1 VDDVTLNYE
10 LNRNETATDSGRVRA
25 GWRRA
30 DGKKVMIKVP
40 RGDYPGAA
48 ELALIRH
55 EHSLIRELA
64 DAPVAAVLDLVRIG
78 NGIGMVLED
87 LGRRSFD
94 RVLVDEPFELGRWL
108 DLAIGAAAALRAVHA
123 RGVLHKDVKPHHF
136 FCLPDGRVALID
148 FGIAVKASHEDQK
161 PGSLDSLEG
170 TLTYISPEQT
180 GRMNRTLD
188 RRSDLYSLGATL
200 YHLLTG
206 SPPFVAVD
214 PLELVHCHIA
224 RFPTAPGD
232 LRPGSPAVISDIVL
246 RLLAKVAEDRYQTAA
261 GLEADLR
268 RCREQFARSKRLEA
282 FALGK
287 DDRNDELVI
296 PQKLYGRAAAS
307 ASLLASFER
316 ATLGAPELCLI
327 GGGSGLGKT
336 MLVQELHRQLVR
348 GGHFASGKFDQWRR
362 SAPYS
367 GLAEACSEL
376 VRAQLATPPEKLA
389 DWAERLRDALGMN
402 GQLLIDI
409 IPDIELVIGKQP
421 AALPLGPNESIHRFE
436 TTFQRFMATCASP
449 QSPLV
454 LFLDD
459 LQWADPASLRLMRKI
474 LTNPEQ
480 RCLLLIGN
488 YRDNEVGPLHPL
500 THFMDGL
507 GELVVITRI
516 ALEPLR
522 EEHVAELLLDTLHGS
537 VGPIEPLAQLLV
549 RKTGGNP
556 FFVGQLLHE
565 MKRQQLLAFDSE
577 SRSWTWD
584 VSSIDAVTVTD
595 NVVELLIQKLS
606 RLEPRTQAILR
617 FAACIGHR
625 FDSMQLATICET
637 TPTEIA
643 QGTRQALEQGF
654 LVPLDKNYRLLAHRH
669 DDESAA
675 RATDAGLRVG
685 YRFAH
690 DRIQQAA
697 YEAIAEDERAP
708 LHLRMGRLLLANSPE
723 GQAQEHEEA
732 LFEIV
737 RHLNLGRAC
746 SIDPDERL
754 RIASLNLLAARRA
767 KNAAATATALEH
779 AALALE
785 LLGPS
790 PWQAEHELAYA
801 AQLILAEC
809 AYLMGN
815 SAATLAAVAA
825 IEEHARTLLERVAG
839 RNLKTLLSTNEGRPP
854 EATAISLETI
864 RLLGV
869 DMPDQMDR
877 AALGQAIGAEFGAYQ
892 AALAGRSIESLLEL
906 APMTDPEKL
915 ALVAAFAQV
924 IPAAYQWNPDLMV
937 LVVLKAVQLPLAHG
951 TAPASSFLYSCYGTV
966 HSIVTQDYETAYRF
980 GQLALRLSER
990 PEQAPARGAVRFVL
1004 GAFLS
1009 PWQRPL
1015 PESLEHFR
1023 IGARAASEGG
1033 DSMHA
1038 AYCLGLGLMWRFYGG
1053 ESLESLAADVPG
1065 YTAVMGS
1072 LGDTVNLGFV
1082 VLVRQTLACLQ
1093 GKTQVFGRLDDDTFS
1108 EAAFRSN
1115 SAETVAATLGTHQ
1128 LMLRYLAGFAAEALE
1143 AADSSPPQ
1151 PTLYYNAEY
1160 VFYRALSL
1168 AALARDAEP
1177 ERRPV
1182 LLERLRA
1189 DVELYARWAAGCRH
1203 NFAHRH
1209 SLLSAELASLE
1220 GNVERAMA
1228 CYDEAISG
1236 GTEHGFM
1243 HHVAIASELAGRFHH
1258 TARRTKIARLFL
1270 SEARYHYARWGAVGK
1285 VRQLEQAYPDLEL
1298 TFATH
1303 EPAQTA
1309 QHAATRLRDGTT
1321 TSHAGEGNL
1330 DLMSAMRAA
1339 HAMAS
1344 ELELDRL
1351 IERLLTIL
1359 VENAGARRGHLVLP
1373 EAGGLFVVA
1382 SITVDPD
1389 RIELGAQQALTEC
1402 RTLPA
1407 SIVQYVARSK
1417 AAVVLDDATADH
1429 RYSRDPYLSAGSTRS
1444 LVCLPMLHQGELSA
1458 ILYLENAA
1466 AAGVFHA
1473 ARLERLVFLAS
1484 HAAVALENAKL
1495 YGQVQSARRKLEE
1508 ANDLLEHKVRE
1519 RTAELSGRNADMR
1532 RVLDNVMQGLI
1543 TLDLDGKIAAECSL
1557 AAERWFG
1564 PFDDGTPFAD
1574 HMGRFD
1580 AGFADPFAIAFESFK
1595 DGFLGDELA
1604 LDQLPKSLSHAGR
1617 QYALG
1622 YSPIRSV
1629 EQNTG
1634 LLVVISDATEALAFA
1649 REEAAQKELLALCQR
1664 LTQDRSGVLG
1674 FFEDGHHILTQLQ
1687 APGAGGDEL
1696 KRLLHT
1702 LKGNAGLFGLSVL
1715 AARCHA
1721 AEDAVIRSSECG
1733 EALLAVRERWQVLV
1747 QTLDSLLGKAGR
1759 DRLEIPRADL
1769 NQLLARLDAGASAAD
1784 AAIELRRWQ
1793 LESTQKPLGR
1803 LGEHAQMLAERLGKG
1818 EVRVS
1823 IEDGGVFVDAERSQP
1838 LWSVLVHVIRNAA
1851 DHGFESR
1858 MERAARGKPA
1868 ANQLWLEASLA
1879 GDLLRIRIRDDGRGI
1894 DWERVRGLA
1903 MSRGLPSSSL
1913 GDLVRA
1919 LLAPDVSTR
1928 SEVTD
1933 TSGRGMGMSA
1943 VDRDVRALGGS
1954 LSLESE
1960 PGRGCS
1966 WTIDVPRARVGAF
1979 GWRSEDELRARH
1991 ADGSKRA
1998 TSPA

>member
-1 VDDVTLNYE
+1 VDDITLHYE
-10 LNRNETATDSGRVRA
+10 LTRNETGADSSRVRA
-25 GWRRA
+25 GRRRA
-30 DGKKVMIKVP
+30 DGKKIMVKVA

-55 EHSLIRELA
+55 EHALIRELA
-64 DAPVAAVLDLVRIG
+64 DAPVAAVLDLVRVG

-136 FCLPDGRVALID
+136 FCLPDERVALID
-148 FGIAVKASHEDQK
+148 FGIAVKASHEDQN

-170 TLTYISPEQT
+170 TLSYISPEQT

-206 SPPFVAVD
+206 APPFVAVD

-224 RFPTAPGD
+224 RFPTAPSD
-232 LRPGSPAVISDIVL
+232 LRPGLPAVISDIVL

-268 RCREQFARSKRLEA
+268 RCREQFARSKHLEA

-307 ASLLASFER
+307 ASLLAAFER
-316 ATLGAPELCLI
+316 ATGGAPELCLI

-336 MLVQELHRQLVR
+336 MLVQELHRPLVR
-348 GGHFASGKFDQWRR
+348 GGHFASGKFDQRSR

-367 GLAEACSEL
+367 GLVEACAEL
-376 VRAQLATPPEKLA
+376 VRAQLAEPSEKLA
-389 DWAERLRDALGMN
+389 DWVGRLRDALGMN
-402 GQLLIDI
+402 GQLLVDI

-421 AALPLGPNESIHRFE
+421 AALPLGPNESLHRFE

-459 LQWADPASLRLMRKI
+459 LQWADPASLRLMRQV
-474 LTNPEQ
+474 LANPEQ

-488 YRDNEVGPLHPL
+488 YRDNEVGALHPL

-507 GELVVITRI
+507 GELVAITRI
-516 ALEPLR
+516 TLEPLR
-522 EEHVAELLLDTLHGS
+522 EEHVAELLLDSLHGS
-537 VGPIEPLAQLLV
+537 VVPIEPLAQLLV

-565 MKRQQLLAFDSE
+565 MKRQQQLAFDSE

-617 FAACIGHR
+617 LAACIGHR
-625 FDSMQLATICET
+625 FDSLQLATICET
-637 TPTEIA
+637 TPAEIA

-675 RATDAGLRVG
+675 RATDAGVRVA

-697 YEAIAEDERAP
+697 YETIAESERPP
-708 LHLRMGRLLLANSPE
+708 LHLRIGRLLLANSPE

-746 SIDPDERL
+746 SIDPEERL
-754 RIASLNLLAARRA
+754 RIASLDLLAARRA

-779 AALALE
+779 AELALE
-785 LLGPS
+785 LLGPKA
-790 PWQAEHELAYA
+790 WQDHYEQAYT

-809 AYLMGN
+809 GYLMGS
-815 SAATLAAVAA
+815 SAASLAAIAA

-839 RNLKTLLSTNEGRPP
+839 RNLKTLLSTNEGRLS
-854 EATAISLETI
+854 EATAISLDTI

-869 DMPDQMDR
+869 DMPDQTDR

-892 AALAGRSIESLLEL
+892 VALAGRSIESLLEL
-906 APMTDPEKL
+906 EPMTDPEKL

-924 IPAAYQWNPDLMV
+924 IPAAFQWNPDLMV
-937 LVVLKAVQLPLAHG
+937 LMVLKAVQLPLAHG
-951 TAPASSFLYSCYGTV
+951 TAPTSSFFYSQYGTV
-966 HSIVTQDYETAYRF
+966 HSIVTQDHETAYRF

-1004 GAFLS
+1004 AAFLS

-1015 PESLEHFR
+1015 PESIEHFR

-1038 AYCLGLGLMWRFYGG
+1038 AYCLGVGLVWRFYAG

-1065 YTAVMGS
+1065 YTAVMSS
-1072 LGDTVNLGFV
+1072 LGDVVNLGFV
-1082 VLVRQTLACLQ
+1082 ALVRQTLACLQ
-1093 GKTQVFGRLDDDTFS
+1093 GKTKAFGCLDDDTFS
-1108 EAAFRSN
+1108 EATFRSH
-1115 SAETVAATLGTHQ
+1115 SPPPVATLLGTHQ

-1143 AADSSPPQ
+1143 AADGSPPL
-1151 PTLYYNAEY
+1151 PAMYYNAEY

-1168 AALARDAEP
+1168 AALARDAE
-1177 ERRPV
+1177 RRPA

-1189 DVELYARWAAGCRH
+1189 DVELYARWSAGCRQ

-1209 SLLSAELASLE
+1209 SLLRAELASLE

-1228 CYDEAISG
+1228 CYDEAISW

-1258 TARRTKIARLFL
+1258 TAGRTKIARLFL
-1270 SEARYHYARWGAVGK
+1270 SEARYHYERWGAVGK
-1285 VRQLEQAYPDLEL
+1285 VAQLEQAYLDLDL
-1298 TFATH
+1298 TVATR
-1303 EPAQTA
+1303 EPAQTT
-1309 QHAATRLRDGTT
+1309 QHTATRTRERTT
-1321 TSHAGEGNL
+1321 TLHAGEGSL

-1359 VENAGARRGHLVLP
+1359 VENAGARRGHLILP
-1373 EAGGLFVVA
+1373 EADGLFVVA

-1389 RIELGAQQALTEC
+1389 RIELGTQQALTEC
-1402 RTLPA
+1402 RTLPT

-1417 AAVVLDDATADH
+1417 APVVLDNATADH
-1429 RYSRDPYLSAGSTRS
+1429 RYSKDPYLKTGSTRS
-1444 LVCLPMLHQGELSA
+1444 LACLPMLHQGELSA

-1495 YGQVQSARRKLEE
+1495 YRQVQSARRKLEE

-1564 PFDDGTPFAD
+1564 PFDGGTPFAD
-1574 HMGRFD
+1574 QMGRFD
-1580 AGFADPFAIAFESFK
+1580 ASFADPFAIAFESFK
-1595 DGFLGDELA
+1595 DGFLRDELA
-1604 LDQLPKSLSHAGR
+1604 IDQLPKSLSHAGR

-1622 YSPIRSV
+1622 YSPIRGV
-1629 EQNTG
+1629 EKNTG
-1634 LLVVISDATEALAFA
+1634 LLVVISDATESLVFA

-1664 LTQDRSGVLG
+1664 LAQDRSGVLG
-1674 FFEDGHHILTQLQ
+1674 LFEDGHHIVTELE
-1687 APGAGGDEL
+1687 APDARDDEL

-1721 AEDAVIRSSECG
+1721 AEDAVVRGSGRE

-1747 QTLDSLLGKAGR
+1747 ETLDSLLGNTGR

-1769 NQLLARLDAGASAAD
+1769 NQLLERLDAGASVAD
-1784 AAIELRRWQ
+1784 AMLELRRWQ
-1793 LESTQKPLGR
+1793 LESTKKPLGR
-1803 LGEHAQMLAERLGKG
+1803 LGEHAQKLAERLGKG
-1818 EVRVS
+1818 EVQVS

-1868 ANQLWLEASLA
+1868 ANQLRLETSLT
-1879 GDLLRIRIRDDGRGI
+1879 GELLRICIRDDGRGI

-1913 GDLVRA
+1913 GDLVRV
-1919 LLAPDVSTR
+1919 LLAPDISTR
-1928 SEVTD
+1928 GEVTD

-1943 VDRDVRALGGS
+1943 VDRDVRALGGR
-1954 LSLESE
+1954 LSVESE

-1966 WTIDVPRARVGAF
+1966 WIIDVPRARVGAS
-1979 GWRSEDELRARH
+1979 GWGAEDGPRARH